1 MSDEKF
7 KMWVCQEDKHNKW
20 WTYEISGNSVTTKFG
35 RIGQN
40 GQSSTKDFGDSWSR
54 DAYANKKLSEKTAK
68 GYNPVSKEQF
78 DLLRL
83 QAEIMGTGNKVEQTL
98 LLIESG
104 DKLFAMPTESAYD
117 PSLKLCIGVVFRLRT
132 KEGATEPYFMMF
144 KDKETFEIT
153 NQRRIYPLTKPSG
166 MKATP
171 TEGWTV
177 TKAKIG
183 PGHTLFEVMGK
194 LETVLGST
202 L

>member
-1 MSDEKF
+1 MPEDF

-35 RIGQN
+35 RIGQT
-40 GQSSTKDFGDSWSR
+40 GQSSTKSFPHQYER
-54 DAYANKKLSEKTAK
+54 DKYAQDKLREKTAK

-83 QAEIMGTGNKVEQTL
+83 QAEMMGTGNKVEQTL

-104 DKLFAMPTESAYD
+104 DKLFAMPNESAYD

-144 KDKETFEIT
+144 KDKETFEIS
-153 NQRRIYPLTKPSG
+153 NQRRIYPLVKPSG

-171 TEGWTV
+171 VEGWTV
-177 TKAKIG
+177 TKTKIG
-183 PGHTLFEVMGK
+183 PGHALHEVVEK

>member
-1 MSDEKF
+1 MSENF

-40 GQSSTKDFGDSWSR
+40 GQSSTKSFGDSWSR
-54 DAYANKKLSEKTAK
+54 DGYAGKKLAEKTAK

-104 DKLFAMPTESAYD
+104 DKLYAMPNESAYD
-117 PSLKLCIGVVFRLRT
+117 PSLKLCIGVVFRLRD
-132 KEGATEPYFMMF
+132 KDGATEPYFMMF
-144 KDKETFEIT
+144 KDNETFEIT

-171 TEGWTV
+171 VEGWTV
-177 TKAKIG
+177 TKTKIG
-183 PGHTLFEVMGK
+183 SGHALFEVMGK

>member
-20 WTYEISGNSVTTKFG
+20 WTYEISGNTVTTKFG
-35 RIGQN
+35 RIGQD
-40 GQSSTKDFGDSWSR
+40 GQSSTKSFSDSWSR
-54 DAYANKKLSEKTAK
+54 DSYANKKLSEKTAK

-104 DKLFAMPTESAYD
+104 DKLFAMPNESAYD

-132 KEGATEPYFMMF
+132 KEGATEPYFIMF

-166 MKATP
+166 VKATP

-177 TKAKIG
+177 TKTKIG
-183 PGHTLFEVMGK
+183 PGHALFEVVGK